1 MPDRKIVQLFPPVD
15 ESPDSDE
22 RAARA
27 RADAERADQERRET
41 HIREEVAKIPP
52 LPQGVEA
59 LATYGARMARDVRIE
74 LIQMRVHAGH
84 ARDMQS
90 AETREIH
97 GKIDWIVGALS
108 GLGSHVEQRDSVSN
122 EAALETAAKV
132 ESARRV
138 ATEAKAEAAEAKADA
153 VEAKTV
159 ARTLKDIIPESTW
172 AKGGKATV
180 TLGMLAA
187 VVEGI
192 ARAVGIDGLA
202 GLAGKI
208 FGGH

>member
-1 MPDRKIVQLFPPVD
+1 
-15 ESPDSDE
+15 
-22 RAARA
+22 
-27 RADAERADQERRET
+27 
-41 HIREEVAKIPP
+41 
-52 LPQGVEA
+52 
-59 LATYGARMARDVRIE
+59 
-74 LIQMRVHAGH
+74 MRVHAGH
-84 ARDMQS
+84 ARDVQS
-90 AETREIH
+90 AETWEIH
-97 GKIDWIVGALS
+97 GKIDWIIGALQ
-108 GLGSHVEQRDSVSN
+108 GVGRHVKQHDSVSN
-122 EAALETAAKV
+122 EIQLEQDEQAKKL

-138 ATEAKAEAAEAKADA
+138 AAEAKATAAEAKADA